1 MSMLYLLLNQNDS
14 IWPRVNLSLKD
25 CEEKEIE
32 NDVDKRQLQKSLS
45 AQP

>member
-25 CEEKEIE
+25 RDEKEKE
-32 NDVDKRQLQKSLS
+32 NDVDKRQLQKLLN